1 MAAEPA
7 GLSYPCAYPVKVF
20 LRPDA
25 EVEAALVAGIRAE
38 LAPGAALEVVR
49 RPSSSARY
57 ICLTLRFTAQ
67 DAEQVGRIAARLRA
81 APGVLMTL

>member
-1 MAAEPA
+1 MAEEPT

-25 EVEAALVAGIRAE
+25 AAEAALVAGVRAE
-38 LAPGAALEVVR
+38 LAPGAALEVAR

-67 DAEQVGRIAARLRA
+67 DAEQVGRVAARLRK
-81 APGVLMTL
+81 APGVLMAL